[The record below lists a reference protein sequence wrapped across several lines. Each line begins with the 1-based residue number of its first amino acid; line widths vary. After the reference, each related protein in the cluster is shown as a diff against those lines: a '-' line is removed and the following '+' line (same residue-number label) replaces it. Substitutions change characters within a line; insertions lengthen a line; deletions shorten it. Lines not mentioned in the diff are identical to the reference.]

1 MAKELLIKFIIHF
14 QGDLGTI
21 TDKYDVAISTACG
34 ALDNVVVDNMETA
47 VKCVQF
53 LKENNVGTA
62 TFIGLEKVHVN
73 ICMYITIHVHVFV
86 CMYVIIM

>member
-1 MAKELLIKFIIHF
+1 MILLLTSSNKPNGQRTPNQIHYSCISFYYF

-53 LKENNVGTA
+53 LKENNIGTA

-73 ICMYITIHVHVFV
+73 V
-86 CMYVIIM
+86 